1 MRAFRWYP
9 PDREARPRVRRGL
22 GRRLGAFRRD
32 QDGAAAVEF
41 AIVAVPFFAL
51 LLAILETAVVLL
63 TSQALETAVADA
75 ARTIYTGRF
84 QANNATGDIGRAF
97 KREVC
102 SRVVALFACTETTA
116 TVHVDVRLPAGG
128 IPPAILDGAVNP
140 AAFGYQATRANDL
153 VLVRV
158 AVEYPVFA
166 TLLNPNQ
173 ANLANGKRLIMGS
186 ATFRNE
192 PF

>member
-1 MRAFRWYP
+1 MHVVRGHQ
-9 PDREARPRVRRGL
+9 PDREPRLQGRRSL
-22 GRRLGAFRRD
+22 RRRLGAFRRH
-32 QDGAAAVEF
+32 QGGVVAIEF
-41 AIVAVPFFAL
+41 AMVGVPFFAL
-51 LLAILETAVVLL
+51 IFAILETAIVFWTAQV
-63 TSQALETAVADA
+63 LETAVADA
-75 ARTIYTGRF
+75 ARTIYTGQF
-84 QANNATGDIGRAF
+84 QAANTTGDIGRAF

-102 SRVVALFACTETTA
+102 SRVTALFECTESTP
-116 TVHVDVRLPAGG
+116 TVHVDVRIPTAD
-128 IPPAILDGAVNP
+128 IPPVIKDGAINP
-140 AAFGYQATRANDL
+140 AAFGYEATKASDL

-173 ANLANGKRLIMGS
+173 ANLANGKRLLMGS